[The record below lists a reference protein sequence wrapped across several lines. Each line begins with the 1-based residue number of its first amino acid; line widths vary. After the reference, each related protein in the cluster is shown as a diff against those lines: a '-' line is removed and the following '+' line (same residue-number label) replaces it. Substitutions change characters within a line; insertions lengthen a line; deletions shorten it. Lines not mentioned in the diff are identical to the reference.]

1 MQTFK
6 THLLL
11 KIWKRSFADWT
22 QTDISCTDM
31 CVQGYV
37 WGTAQLPRKA
47 ICITKAGWSAGGLQ
61 SLLASPPGSPG
72 SSEELWDSVEWF
84 LSPTPQRGSI
94 RLSGTAWSKL
104 CSWDSITAHCP
115 YLGWIAGLRASP
127 CIFFPFN
134 KSILVRHF
142 FPL

>member
-22 QTDISCTDM
+22 QTDISCADM
-31 CVQGYV
+31 CVQGYKCE
-37 WGTAQLPRKA
+37 ALPSSPGKPFA
-47 ICITKAGWSAGGLQ
+47 SPKLVGVLGLQ